1 MIVRAQTRESGVALL
16 EAEMVR
22 QHADARDL
30 IEQNQELTK
39 EIAASVAATGR
50 LVLTGMG
57 TSHYGNRVAEAAL
70 RGAGLDATAIVT
82 SELLNSLEI
91 PRRRTLILVSQSGES
106 GEIAAYL
113 GRQKEAANE
122 YGLTLARGSPLAR
135 ARRCM
140 VAPGGAERAFASTRS
155 FFVQVAGLSAICR
168 ALGADV
174 GEPSIAIREPKITDH
189 QAALEHL
196 AGIKQFVLSGRGML
210 QGVAE
215 AASLNLMEL
224 ARVPVL
230 AQEGGQLRHGP
241 MEILGEK
248 VGVILIRADDA
259 FAGRVA
265 SLAAEVV
272 AAGSPVVAID
282 ASGGEPIPG
291 AVTLATPRGTAFGA
305 ALGLLPTLQRL
316 VIGLAS
322 RLVENVGEP
331 LRSTKVTRDL

>member
-1 MIVRAQTRESGVALL
+1 MALL
-16 EAEMVR
+16 EAEMAR
-22 QHADARDL
+22 QHADALEL
-30 IEQNQELTK
+30 IEENQELTK
-39 EIAASVAATGR
+39 EIAASTAATGR

-70 RGAGLDATAIVT
+70 REAGLDATAIVT

-91 PRRRTLILVSQSGES
+91 PRRRTLLLVSQSGES
-106 GEIAAYL
+106 GEIVAYL
-113 GRQKEAANE
+113 DRQKDTANE
-122 YGLTLARGSPLAR
+122 YGLTLARDSRLAR

-155 FFVQVAGLSAICR
+155 FFLQVAGLSAICR
-168 ALGADV
+168 ALEADV
-174 GEPSIAIREPKITDH
+174 GEFLIAIREPKVADC
-189 QAALEHL
+189 QPALEHL
-196 AGIKQFVLSGRGML
+196 AGIKRFVLSGRGLM
-210 QGVAE
+210 QGIAE
-215 AASLNLMEL
+215 AAALNLMEL

-241 MEILGEK
+241 MEILGPQ
-248 VGVILIRADDA
+248 VGVILLRADDA
-259 FAGRVA
+259 FAGRGA

-272 AAGSPVVAID
+272 AAGSPVVVVD
-282 ASGGEPIPG
+282 ASGAEPISG
-291 AVTLATPRGTAFGA
+291 VVTLATPRGTAFGA

-316 VIGLAS
+316 VIGLAG